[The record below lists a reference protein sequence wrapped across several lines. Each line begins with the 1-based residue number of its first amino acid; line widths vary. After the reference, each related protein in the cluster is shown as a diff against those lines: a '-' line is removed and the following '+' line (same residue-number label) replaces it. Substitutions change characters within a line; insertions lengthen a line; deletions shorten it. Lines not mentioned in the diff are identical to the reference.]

1 MTNFGEHVSFI
12 WSIAEILRG
21 NYKQSEYGKVV
32 LPFTVLR
39 RLDCV
44 LEPSKDKVLEQLNTL
59 PGSVDHEMRE
69 TMLNMA
75 AGQNFHNTSPFTFE
89 KLLDDPDNI
98 AANLNNLI
106 NGFSDDAREIFI
118 ERFKLPE
125 QVARLDKDNLLYMVV
140 SRFAQADL
148 HPDRVSNIQM
158 GSIFEELIRRF
169 SEQSNETAGEH
180 FTPREVIRLMVN
192 LLFQEDA
199 DALTRKGTIRKLY
212 DPACGTG
219 GMLSVAE
226 EYLRELNPDAHL
238 EVYGQELND
247 ESYATC
253 KSDMMI
259 KGQNARNI
267 HPGNSFSEDGL
278 PDEEFDYLLS
288 NPPFG
293 VEWKKVEAEVKAEA
307 NTLGY
312 RGRFGAGLPRISD
325 GSLLFVQHMIAKFN
339 TNGDSSRLAVVLNGS
354 PLFTGSAGSG
364 ESEIRRWIIE
374 NDWLEAIIALP
385 TDMFYNTGI
394 ATYIWIIT
402 NQKTHERKGKV
413 QLINAVDFHTPMR
426 KSLGSKRKQ
435 ISDEQIN
442 TITRIFG
449 ENSPGEHCKL
459 FDNRDFGY
467 QRITVERPL
476 KLNFQASDERI
487 ENLHA
492 AKAFAKLKDEQQAA
506 IIHAIKTL
514 DPPAV
519 RAGQAH
525 LYKNREV
532 FIKALKAAFKAAE
545 LDSQIKI
552 GAPMLKTIWQALS
565 EKDDS
570 AEVCLY
576 QAGANKGKPEPDT
589 ELRDYENVPLKEDID
604 DYFKREV
611 LPHVPDLPAAVPHS
625 GEYCIYVLKC
635 SDGSFYKGQTSNF
648 PKRLEEHKQG
658 KVSWTAK
665 HLPVEPIHWEVCAT
679 REQAVKREQF
689 LKSGK
694 GREWLKKQY
703 SEKKLK
709 CFERQAG
716 AWIDYDKTKIGYEI
730 PFNRHFYKYVPPRSL
745 EEIDADLDKVSAEIM
760 EMLQEV
766 RV

>member
-1 MTNFGEHVSFI
+1 MTNFGEHVGFI

-44 LEPSKDKVLEQLNTL
+44 LEPTKDKVLAQLGNL

-75 AGQNFHNTSPFTFE
+75 AGHSFHNTSPFTFE

-148 HPDRVSNIQM
+148 HPDKVSNIQM
-158 GSIFEELIRRF
+158 GGIFEELIRRF

-192 LLFQEDA
+192 LLFHEDTE
-199 DALTRKGTIRKLY
+199 ALTKKGTIRKLY

-259 KGQNARNI
+259 KGQNAKNI

-293 VEWKKVEAEVKAEA
+293 VEWKKVESEVKAEA
-307 NTLGY
+307 SELGY
-312 RGRFGAGLPRISD
+312 KGRFGAGLPRISD
-325 GSLLFVQHMIAKFN
+325 GSLLFVQHMIAKLN

-374 NDWLEAIIALP
+374 NDWLEAIVALP

-402 NQKTHERKGKV
+402 NQKSAERKGKV

-435 ISDEQIN
+435 ISAEQVAE
-442 TITRIFG
+442 ITRLFG
-449 ENSPGEHCKL
+449 ENKSGERCKI

-476 KLNFQASDERI
+476 KLNFQASPERL
-487 ENLHA
+487 EKLHA
-492 AKAFAKLKDEQQAA
+492 AKAFARLNDDQQQAITAA
-506 IIHAIKTL
+506 IETL
-514 DPPAV
+514 D
-519 RAGQAH
+519 QDH
-525 LYKNREV
+525 LYKNRET
-532 FIKALKAAFKAAE
+532 FIKALKAAFKAAGVE
-545 LDSQIKI
+545 VKT
-552 GAPMLKTIWQALS
+552 PMLKTVWQALS
-565 EKDDS
+565 ERDDS
-570 AEVCLY
+570 ADACLI
-576 QAGANKGKPEPDT
+576 QSGANKGKPEPDT
-589 ELRDYENVPLKEDID
+589 DLRDYENVPLKEEIN
-604 DYFKREV
+604 DYFQREV
-611 LPHVPDLPAAVPHS
+611 LPRVP
-625 GEYCIYVLKC
+625 E
-635 SDGSFYKGQTSNF
+635 
-648 PKRLEEHKQG
+648 
-658 KVSWTAK
+658 
-665 HLPVEPIHWEVCAT
+665 
-679 REQAVKREQF
+679 
-689 LKSGK
+689 
-694 GREWLKKQY
+694 
-703 SEKKLK
+703 
-709 CFERQAG
+709 
-716 AWIDYDKTKIGYEI
+716 AWIDHDKTKTGYEI
-730 PFNRHFYKYVPPRSL
+730 PFNRHFYQYVPPRSL
-745 EEIDADLDKVSAEIM
+745 AEIDADLDKVSAEIM
-760 EMLQEV
+760 QMLRDV
-766 RV
+766 HV

>member
-1 MTNFGEHVSFI
+1 MTNFGEQVSFI

-21 NYKQSEYGKVV
+21 NYKQSEYGRVV

-44 LEPSKDKVLEQLNTL
+44 LESSKDKVQDQLKNL
-59 PGSVDHEMRE
+59 PNSVDHEMRE

-75 AGQNFHNTSPFTFE
+75 AGQNFHNISPFTFE

-148 HPDRVSNIQM
+148 HPDKVSNLHM
-158 GSIFEELIRRF
+158 GYIFEELIRRF

-192 LLFQEDA
+192 LLFQEDT
-199 DALTRKGTIRKLY
+199 DALTKKGTIRKLY

-247 ESYATC
+247 ETYAVC

-259 KGQNARNI
+259 KGQNAKNI
-267 HPGNSFSEDGL
+267 HPGNSFSHDGL

-293 VEWKKVEAEVKAEA
+293 VEWKKVESEIKEEA

-312 RGRFGAGLPRISD
+312 RGRFGAGLPRVSD
-325 GSLLFVQHMIAKFN
+325 GSLLFVQHMISKFN
-339 TNGDSSRLAVVLNGS
+339 TNGDTSRLAVVLNGS

-402 NQKTHERKGKV
+402 NQKTAERRGKI
-413 QLINAVDFHTPMR
+413 QLINAVDYNTPIR
-426 KSLGSKRKQ
+426 KNLGSKRKQ
-435 ISDEQIN
+435 ISEQQIDDITLLFGDFVEGDE
-442 TITRIFG
+442 
-449 ENSPGEHCKL
+449 CKV

-487 ENLHA
+487 ENLKL
-492 AKAFAKLKDEQQAA
+492 AKSFTKLTDEHQIA
-506 IIHAIKTL
+506 IIDAIKSL
-514 DPPAV
+514 DQDHV
-519 RAGQAH
+519 
-525 LYKNREV
+525 YKSRDV
-532 FIKALKAAFKAAE
+532 FIKALKATFKLVGFEIKAA
-545 LDSQIKI
+545 L
-552 GAPMLKTIWQALS
+552 LKTIWQALS
-565 EKDDS
+565 ERDEAADI
-570 AEVCLY
+570 CLDK
-576 QAGANKGKPEPDT
+576 KGKPEPDT
-589 ELRDYENVPLKEDID
+589 DLRDYENVPLKEEID
-604 DYFKREV
+604 DYFKHEI
-611 LPHVPDLPAAVPHS
+611 LPYVPD
-625 GEYCIYVLKC
+625 
-635 SDGSFYKGQTSNF
+635 
-648 PKRLEEHKQG
+648 
-658 KVSWTAK
+658 
-665 HLPVEPIHWEVCAT
+665 
-679 REQAVKREQF
+679 
-689 LKSGK
+689 
-694 GREWLKKQY
+694 
-703 SEKKLK
+703 
-709 CFERQAG
+709 
-716 AWIDYDKTKIGYEI
+716 AWIDYSKTKTGYEI

-745 EEIDADLDKVSAEIM
+745 EEIDADLDKVSVEIM
-760 EMLQEV
+760 KMLQEV
-766 RV
+766 HV

>member
-44 LEPSKDKVLEQLNTL
+44 LEPSKDKVLKQLNNL
-59 PGSVDHEMRE
+59 PKSADHEMRE

-75 AGQNFHNTSPFTFE
+75 AGQSFHNISPFTFE

-125 QVARLDKDNLLYMVV
+125 QITRLDKDNLLYMVV

-148 HPDRVSNIQM
+148 HPDTVSNIQM

-192 LLFQEDA
+192 LLFAEDA
-199 DALTRKGTIRKLY
+199 DALTKKGTIRKLY

-339 TNGDSSRLAVVLNGS
+339 SLNDTGGDSSRLAVVLNGS

-402 NQKTHERKGKV
+402 NQKTPQRKGKV

-442 TITRIFG
+442 EITRIFG
-449 ENSPGEHCKL
+449 ENSPGEHCKI

-476 KLNFQASDERI
+476 KLNFQASRERI
-487 ENLHA
+487 ENLQA

-514 DPPAV
+514 D
-519 RAGQAH
+519 QDH

-545 LDSQIKI
+545 LDIK
-552 GAPMLKTIWQALS
+552 APMLKTIWQALS
-565 EKDDS
+565 EKDDT
-570 AEVCLY
+570 ADICLY
-576 QAGANKGKPEPDT
+576 QSGANKGKPEPDT
-589 ELRDYENVPLKEDID
+589 DLRDYENVPLKEDID

-611 LPHVPDLPAAVPHS
+611 LPHVPD
-625 GEYCIYVLKC
+625 
-635 SDGSFYKGQTSNF
+635 
-648 PKRLEEHKQG
+648 
-658 KVSWTAK
+658 
-665 HLPVEPIHWEVCAT
+665 
-679 REQAVKREQF
+679 
-689 LKSGK
+689 
-694 GREWLKKQY
+694 
-703 SEKKLK
+703 
-709 CFERQAG
+709 

-730 PFNRHFYKYVPPRSL
+730 PFSRHFYKYVPPRSL

>member
-1 MTNFGEHVSFI
+1 
-12 WSIAEILRG
+12 
-21 NYKQSEYGKVV
+21 
-32 LPFTVLR
+32 
-39 RLDCV
+39 
-44 LEPSKDKVLEQLNTL
+44 
-59 PGSVDHEMRE
+59 
-69 TMLNMA
+69 
-75 AGQNFHNTSPFTFE
+75 
-89 KLLDDPDNI
+89 
-98 AANLNNLI
+98 
-106 NGFSDDAREIFI
+106 
-118 ERFKLPE
+118 
-125 QVARLDKDNLLYMVV
+125 
-140 SRFAQADL
+140 
-148 HPDRVSNIQM
+148 M

-199 DALTRKGTIRKLY
+199 NALTKKGTIRKLY

-259 KGQNARNI
+259 KGQNAKNI

-307 NTLGY
+307 STLGY

-325 GSLLFVQHMIAKFN
+325 GSLLFVQHMISKFN

-394 ATYIWIIT
+394 ATYIWIVT
-402 NQKTHERKGKV
+402 NQKTAERKGKV

-435 ISDEQIN
+435 ISEQQIN
-442 TITRIFG
+442 DITQLFG
-449 ENSPGEHCKL
+449 EYKEGEHCKL
-459 FDNRDFGY
+459 FDNRDFCY

-476 KLNFQASDERI
+476 KLNFQVSDVRL
-487 ENLHA
+487 ENLKA
-492 AKAFAKLKDEQQAA
+492 AKTFAKLIDEQQAA
-506 IIHAIKTL
+506 IITAIQTL
-514 DPPAV
+514 DQDHV
-519 RAGQAH
+519 
-525 LYKNREV
+525 YKNREV
-532 FIKALKAAFKAAE
+532 FVKALKAAFKSIG
-545 LDSQIKI
+545 LDIK
-552 GAPMLKTIWQALS
+552 APMLKTIWQALS
-565 EKDDS
+565 EKDET
-570 AEVCLY
+570 AETCLI
-576 QAGANKGKPEPDT
+576 QSGTNKGKPEPDAD
-589 ELRDYENVPLKEDID
+589 LRDYENVPLKEDIN

-611 LPHVPDLPAAVPHS
+611 LPHVP
-625 GEYCIYVLKC
+625 
-635 SDGSFYKGQTSNF
+635 N
-648 PKRLEEHKQG
+648 
-658 KVSWTAK
+658 
-665 HLPVEPIHWEVCAT
+665 
-679 REQAVKREQF
+679 
-689 LKSGK
+689 
-694 GREWLKKQY
+694 
-703 SEKKLK
+703 
-709 CFERQAG
+709 
-716 AWIDYDKTKIGYEI
+716 AWIDVDKTKTGYEI

-745 EEIDADLDKVSAEIM
+745 EEIDTDLDKVSAEIM
-760 EMLQEV
+760 QLLQEV
-766 RV
+766 HV